1 MTSPIAQFISRV
13 RASARR
19 KPNAVTIQS
28 MGRQRTFIGYDWG
41 SDTFIFEKDV
51 WRQLGAHN
59 PILVVRKSD
68 LIRGA
73 TGHIMT
79 VTTGNHS
86 VAAIPLLSGQFWNL
100 GSPAPAK
107 RGAILTEKFVC
118 SNVVESHIEIS
129 QRDVP
134 TALVNE
140 VDEWLQGVG
149 IPLDNIIMS
158 ERNDETLEFYRRQGQ
173 EWRIKPL
180 AWTRKEMDFALRT
193 SKNRINSILNYYH
206 SAKGVHFL
214 TYPEFHRLT
223 QLTVEEFPKL
233 EAALREM
240 VSIFE
245 GARRSFMRQPK
256 FHGHHEI
263 ELFGV
268 RRGVAEKGIV
278 PELERL
284 MEGITLKMISP
295 SEAIDR
301 IRSIDTMLFSS
312 LDRPDFADEHSSEFV
327 ERLYMHLTGEIY
339 YAHNDFGSRAFDD
352 RRTPLPGATFRGGRP
367 DFHPGADERTRI
379 LLANVEQM
387 LSQNEIIEYANV
399 YEVRNEKEDDD
410 AVSLGSGG
418 TREILF
424 KTNRRPLCTS
434 LIEKRLAQHRHG
446 YGSYML
452 ARVQGFKALGV
463 GFCDYR
469 LLMRQDRA
477 IGKIVSYYIRNRCE
491 GEPLGDI
498 PGRIFRKSNNETGDD
513 ANAVFALGALLG
525 SAAAQNLVLKKYLP
539 DEGGCRFGVGKE
551 VFEFGYDIS
560 LKREMPTHVSLCSVR
575 GSLGWPDLSHTEEN
589 LKKMFTFY
597 LTCYAKVLYG
607 FWSEHAQAVS
617 LTDLAVSFLDGF
629 EQKTREMHW
638 NYTVR
643 REQFDAFDPEL
654 PADYSFV
661 KKWQFALWA
670 LDQQAARIERLR
682 EWFLERIIQIKNQPS
697 DKKTSSKSGTPST

>member
-1 MTSPIAQFISRV
+1 MSSPIAQFISRV
-13 RASARR
+13 RTSARR
-19 KPNAVTIQS
+19 KPNVITIKS
-28 MGRQRTFIGYDWG
+28 MGRPRTFIGYDWG

-51 WRQLGAHN
+51 WKQLGAHT

-68 LIRGA
+68 LIRGV

-100 GSPAPAK
+100 GSPPPKK
-107 RGAILTEKFVC
+107 RGEILTGRFVC
-118 SNVVESHIEIS
+118 SNVVENRIEIS

-134 TALVNE
+134 TDLVNE
-140 VDEWLQGVG
+140 VDEWLQGIG
-149 IPLDNIIMS
+149 IPLDGIIMS

-193 SKNRINSILNYYH
+193 SKNRINSILTYYH

-214 TYPEFHRLT
+214 TYPEFHRLS
-223 QLTVEEFPKL
+223 QLTIDQFPQL

-245 GARRSFMRQPK
+245 GAHLSFMRQPK

-284 MEGITLKMISP
+284 MEGITLKMVSP
-295 SEAIDR
+295 SEAIER
-301 IRSIDTMLFSS
+301 IRAIDTMIFTS
-312 LDRPDFADEHSSEFV
+312 LDRPAFADEHSSDFV

-339 YAHNDFGSRAFDD
+339 YTHNDLGSLAFDD

-367 DFHPGADERTRI
+367 DFHPGADDRTRI

-387 LSQNEIIEYANV
+387 LSQNEIIEYANI
-399 YEVRNEKEDDD
+399 YEVRNEKESDDT
-410 AVSLGSGG
+410 VTLGSGG

-469 LLMRQDRA
+469 LLMRQDRS

-491 GEPLGDI
+491 GEPLSDI
-498 PGRIFRKSNNETGDD
+498 PNRIFRKTSNESGDD
-513 ANAVFALGALLG
+513 ANAVFALGALIG
-525 SAAAQNLVLKKYLP
+525 CAAAQNLALKKYLS
-539 DEGGCRFGVGKE
+539 DGSGCRFGVGKE

-560 LKREMPTHVSLCSVR
+560 LKREMPTRVSICSVR
-575 GSLGWPDLSHTEEN
+575 GSLGWPDLSYTNEN
-589 LKKMFTFY
+589 LNKLFTFY
-597 LTCYAKVLYG
+597 LNRYAEVLFA
-607 FWSEHAQAVS
+607 FWSDHAQAVS
-617 LTDLAVSFLDGF
+617 LTDLAVSFFDGF

-654 PADYSFV
+654 PAEYSFV
-661 KKWQFALWA
+661 KKWRFALWA
-670 LDQQAARIERLR
+670 LDQQAIRIDRLR
-682 EWFLERIIQIKNQPS
+682 ERFLATISQINDRKPVRTNTA
-697 DKKTSSKSGTPST
+697 KKGPEAL